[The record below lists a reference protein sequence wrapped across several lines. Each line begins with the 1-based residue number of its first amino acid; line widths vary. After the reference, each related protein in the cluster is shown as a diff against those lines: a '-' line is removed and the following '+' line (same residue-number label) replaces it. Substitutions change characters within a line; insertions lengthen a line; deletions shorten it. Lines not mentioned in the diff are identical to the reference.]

1 MQTSKADNRP
11 AAAPLS
17 IRYVDH
23 LAATIAAGD
32 GRTKGEERRLG
43 LLHAAAE
50 ILQHGGYHDLRIA
63 DVIERAGVARGTFY
77 IYFRDKS
84 DIVLSVLADFRQTLM
99 TTANLD
105 LRGQSWE
112 QRIYTVNL
120 QFALLHE
127 HNAGLMQAFRQ
138 LVDEAEDFRTLRHQ
152 TERAWA
158 RRQYAAWSRRFG
170 RPATPQASEALYR
183 RLHAMRAMTE
193 HLCMQIYIERMPE
206 LVDLYPTAQ
215 DVARVCSDIWIATMG
230 QPANTGEHG

>member
-1 MQTSKADNRP
+1 MRNSKVDNRP
-11 AAAPLS
+11 TAAPQS
-17 IRYVDH
+17 ICYVDH

-43 LLHAAAE
+43 LLQAAAE
-50 ILQHGGYHDLRIA
+50 ILQQGGYQDLRIA

-112 QRIYTVNL
+112 QRIHTVNL

-127 HNAGLMQAFRQ
+127 NNAGLMQAFRQ

-158 RRQYAAWSRRFG
+158 RRQFAAWSRRFG
-170 RPATPQASEALYR
+170 RPATPEAGDALYR

-206 LVDLYPTAQ
+206 LVALYPTAE
-215 DVARVCSDIWIATMG
+215 DVARVCSEIWISTMSRL
-230 QPANTGEHG
+230 ANIVDQG